1 MIWHIVRKD
10 LRLLWPLACAVA
22 LVNLGNAALLII
34 GGPFARGSQSFE
46 GAAFGWIS
54 NGVLPAVGIV
64 GLILLIVSVVH
75 QDPLPGTTQDW
86 LTRPIPRG
94 KLWTAKLVFVLL
106 AGLAPIL
113 LADVV
118 MGMAEH
124 LRLAQVLAASVSRCV
139 VLFCLVCVPSAL
151 LALVTTK
158 LTEVLVAVIGLIV
171 ALIVAMIA
179 AITVRFQLQSPVMVS
194 GYAWVGEWV
203 LIAASL
209 VSLAIVLPLQLHWRS
224 TPRVRWIL
232 LVVACLVP
240 LVVFMPWGM
249 ALWAAQIFGESRH
262 SEFKV
267 EPDNSRQ
274 LIYRSEESTVQ
285 SPLAKSVWLTV
296 PLTLRDMG
304 ENNYVYVDQ
313 SAIRLVAANG
323 AEIYRAT
330 SEEAGGLRTGGFL
343 LGPFARGRSR
353 PELTLRLPKE
363 AFAAGRTSHAT
374 MEVELNLTEF
384 HRTSEMPFDA
394 LVREPPDNRT
404 RCSVIQTGPAGRE
417 GLSCV
422 STRAIGECYQI
433 RDVQQDRE
441 SGRMHM
447 GQCNGATYTPWPLPL
462 WRDPYYTAWYFDA
475 AQLIAR
481 ARRQTEVEDSIPR
494 ELMLDTYMPAAH
506 DERAISFS
514 VDVAIEKSQTGPA
527 RTVDGNGSAAR
538 FASPSGA
545 VTDRKGNLF
554 VVDWVDSVVRKM
566 TPSGD
571 VSTVAGSP
579 RQVGSADGPGGEA
592 RFNQPRGIS
601 VDASDNLLIADTGN
615 GLIRKMTPSGV
626 VTTLSTS
633 ATAANTAPK
642 PLRFANPVA
651 VVPAGD
657 GSLYVIEAGDLGT
670 GRHAAGVKRIT
681 ADGVVGIIAGPIG
694 EEEET
699 PSVGSVMIDGPY

>member
-10 LRLLWPLACAVA
+10 LRLLWPLACAAA

-34 GGPFARGSQSFE
+34 GGPFARGSQFFE
-46 GAAFGWIS
+46 GATFAWIS
-54 NGVLPAVGIV
+54 NNVLPAVAII
-64 GLILLIVSVVH
+64 GLILLVVSVVH

-94 KLWTAKLVFVLL
+94 KLWAAKLVFVLL

-113 LADVV
+113 LGDVV

-124 LRLAQVLAASVSRCV
+124 LRLSDVLAASVSRCF
-139 VLFCLVCVPSAL
+139 VLFCLVCVPSAM
-151 LALVTTK
+151 LALVTRK
-158 LTEVLVAVIGLIV
+158 LTEVLVAGIGLV
-171 ALIVAMIA
+171 VVLIVIMIV
-179 AITVRFQLQSPVMVS
+179 AITVRIQLQSPVMVS

-203 LIAASL
+203 LIVASL

-224 TPRVRWIL
+224 THRVRWIL
-232 LVVACLVP
+232 LVVVCLVP
-240 LVVFMPWGM
+240 LIVFMPWGM
-249 ALWAAQIFGESRH
+249 ALWVAQIFGESRH

-274 LIYRSEESTVQ
+274 LIYRSDESTSQ
-285 SPLAKSVWLTV
+285 SPLPKSVWLTL
-296 PLTLRDMG
+296 PLTLRDVG
-304 ENNYVYVDQ
+304 ENNYVYVDR
-313 SAIRLVAANG
+313 SAIHLITANG
-323 AEIYRAT
+323 AEIYRTT
-330 SEEAGGLRTGGFL
+330 SEEAVGPKTSGFL
-343 LGPFARGRSR
+343 LGPFASGRSR
-353 PELTLRLPKE
+353 PELTLRLSKE
-363 AFAAGRTSHAT
+363 AFVAARSAHAT
-374 MEVELNLTEF
+374 IEVELNLTEF

-404 RCSVIQTGPAGRE
+404 RCSVIQTDPAGRE

-422 STRAIGECYQI
+422 STREIGECYQI
-433 RDVQQDRE
+433 HEVQRDRE
-441 SGRMHM
+441 MGRTHM
-447 GQCNGATYTPWPLPL
+447 GQCNRATYTPWSLPL
-462 WRDPYYTAWYFDA
+462 WRDPYYTASYFDA

-481 ARRQTEVEDSIPR
+481 ARRQTEVENSIPR
-494 ELMLDTYMPAAH
+494 ELMLDTYSPAAH
-506 DERAISFS
+506 DKRAISFS
-514 VDVAIEKSQTGPA
+514 LDAAIEKSQTVLG
-527 RTVDGNGSAAR
+527 RTVDGNGLAAR

-554 VVDWVDSVVRKM
+554 VVDWIDSVVRKM
-566 TPSGD
+566 TPSGE

-579 RQVGSADGPGGEA
+579 RQVGSADGPGGDA

-601 VDASDNLLIADTGN
+601 IDASDNLLIADTGN
-615 GLIRKMTPSGV
+615 GLIRKMTPLGV
-626 VTTLSTS
+626 VTTLSAS
-633 ATAANTAPK
+633 APDANSAPK

-651 VVPAGD
+651 VVPVGD

-670 GRHAAGVKRIT
+670 GRHAAGVKRVT
-681 ADGVVGIIAGPIG
+681 ASGVVGNIAGPIG